1 MPEINLYGQTVGDV
15 VPDWNGAAVLPRETL
30 IGQYC
35 RLVPLDAD
43 SHAAD
48 LFDAYAQAPDDRD
61 WTWLA
66 SSRPTSVEAAACW
79 VQGKVTDASLV
90 PYAVIEQ
97 RSGRAVGLVCFMA
110 IEREREHG
118 SVEIGHVTW
127 SPRMKNT
134 VLGTESI
141 WLLLRQAF
149 ALGYRRVEWKCD
161 SLNTASRRA
170 AERLGFIFEGRFRQK
185 IVRKGRNRDSDWL
198 SMIDSEWPQCDAV
211 LQRWLAAE
219 NFDENGRQRQ
229 SMAECF
235 SCETANA
242 ETVQMQQ
249 QGYQQR
255 WQQEHGSLT
264 QTPPALLA
272 DLLAA
277 QPRNPNLCYDTLSS
291 RAGLAALTKA
301 NVSTSEP
308 MAAIINTE
316 VDTGERRIPVRIY
329 RPELTGEPKVVLF
342 IHGGGHLSGSVEVYD
357 PVARHL
363 AMATGNIVV
372 SVDYRLA
379 PENPYP
385 AGLSDAKAVIENV
398 WSLLESQ
405 HIPYTR
411 QLTLIGDSGGGAF
424 SATLAAY
431 FSREQPGFI
440 HRLVLIYPS
449 LDYTLNWPSV
459 QENGAGKLL
468 DESKIRWYFQQY
480 FRNGEDRKQ
489 TSPLYLPLSQDFPPT
504 LVVSGGLDPLRD
516 ENFAFVA
523 RLQAERI
530 PVQHVHFPGMTHAYL
545 MLEDKVP
552 QEAKA
557 TYLAIGDFVKK

>member
-35 RLVPLDAD
+35 RLVPLDAG

-110 IEREREHG
+110 IEREHG

-329 RPELTGEPKVVLF
+329 RPALTGEPKVVLF
-342 IHGGGHLSGSVEVYD
+342 IHGGGHLSGSVDVYD

-424 SATLAAY
+424 STTLAAY
-431 FSREQPGFI
+431 FSREQLGFI

-459 QENGAGKLL
+459 QENGTGKLL

-557 TYLAIGDFVKK
+557 TYLAIGEFVRD

>member
-110 IEREREHG
+110 IEREHG

-211 LQRWLAAE
+211 LQRWLAAD
-219 NFDENGRQRQ
+219 NFDEHGRQRQ

-235 SCETANA
+235 SCETANV
-242 ETVQMQQ
+242 ETVQTQQ

-277 QPRNPNLCYDTLSS
+277 QPRNPNLCYDTLCS

-329 RPELTGEPKVVLF
+329 LPALTGEPKVVVF

-449 LDYTLNWPSV
+449 LDYTLNWPSM
-459 QENGAGKLL
+459 QENGTGKLL

-480 FRNGEDRKQ
+480 FRNEEDRKQ

-523 RLQAERI
+523 RLQAEGI

-557 TYLAIGDFVKK
+557 TYLAIGDFVRD

>member
-110 IEREREHG
+110 IEREHG

-235 SCETANA
+235 SCETANV
-242 ETVQMQQ
+242 ETVQTQQ

-329 RPELTGEPKVVLF
+329 RPALTGEPKVVVF

-459 QENGAGKLL
+459 QENGTGKLL
-468 DESKIRWYFQQY
+468 DESKVRWYFQQY
-480 FRNGEDRKQ
+480 FRNEEDRKQ

-523 RLQAERI
+523 RLQAEGI

-557 TYLAIGDFVKK
+557 TYLAIGDFVRD

>member
-43 SHAAD
+43 SHATD

-66 SSRPTSVEAAACW
+66 SSRPTSVEAAVCW

-110 IEREREHG
+110 IEREHG

-235 SCETANA
+235 SCETANV
-242 ETVQMQQ
+242 ETVQTQQ

-277 QPRNPNLCYDTLSS
+277 QPRNPNLCYDTLCS

-329 RPELTGEPKVVLF
+329 RPALTGEPKVVVF

-398 WSLLESQ
+398 WSLLDSQ

-424 SATLAAY
+424 SSTLAAY

-459 QENGAGKLL
+459 QENGTGKLL

-480 FRNGEDRKQ
+480 FRNEEDRKQ

-504 LVVSGGLDPLRD
+504 LVFSGGLDPLRD
-516 ENFAFVA
+516 EDFAFVA
-523 RLQAERI
+523 RLQAEGI

-557 TYLAIGDFVKK
+557 TYLAIGDFVCD

>member
-66 SSRPTSVEAAACW
+66 SSRPTSVEAAVCW

-110 IEREREHG
+110 IEREHG

-235 SCETANA
+235 SCETANV
-242 ETVQMQQ
+242 ETVQTQQ

-277 QPRNPNLCYDTLSS
+277 QPRNPNLCYDTLCS

-329 RPELTGEPKVVLF
+329 RPALTGEPKVVVF

-398 WSLLESQ
+398 WSLLDSQ

-424 SATLAAY
+424 STTLAAY

-459 QENGAGKLL
+459 QENGTGKLL

-480 FRNGEDRKQ
+480 FRNEEDRKQ

-523 RLQAERI
+523 RLQAEGI

-557 TYLAIGDFVKK
+557 TYLAIGDFVRD

>member
-66 SSRPTSVEAAACW
+66 SSRPTSVEAAVCW
-79 VQGKVTDASLV
+79 VQGKSSDASLV

-110 IEREREHG
+110 IEREHG

-329 RPELTGEPKVVLF
+329 RPALTGEPKVVLF

-424 SATLAAY
+424 SATLTAY

-440 HRLVLIYPS
+440 HRLVMIYPS

>member
-110 IEREREHG
+110 IEREHG

-235 SCETANA
+235 SCETANV
-242 ETVQMQQ
+242 ETVQTQQ

-277 QPRNPNLCYDTLSS
+277 QPRNPNLCYDTLCS

-329 RPELTGEPKVVLF
+329 RPALTGEPKVVVF

-372 SVDYRLA
+372 SVDYRRA

-398 WSLLESQ
+398 WSLLDSQ

-411 QLTLIGDSGGGAF
+411 QLMLIGDSGGGAF

-459 QENGAGKLL
+459 QENGTGKLL

-480 FRNGEDRKQ
+480 FRNEEDRKQ

-523 RLQAERI
+523 RLQAEGI

-557 TYLAIGDFVKK
+557 TYLAIGDFVRD

>member
-66 SSRPTSVEAAACW
+66 SSRPTSVEAAVCW

-110 IEREREHG
+110 IEREHG

-235 SCETANA
+235 SCETANV
-242 ETVQMQQ
+242 ETVQTQQ

-277 QPRNPNLCYDTLSS
+277 QPRNPNLCYDTLCS

-329 RPELTGEPKVVLF
+329 RPALTGEPKVVVF

-424 SATLAAY
+424 STTLAAY

-459 QENGAGKLL
+459 QENGTGKLL

-480 FRNGEDRKQ
+480 FRNEEDRKQ

-523 RLQAERI
+523 RLQAEGI

-545 MLEDKVP
+545 MLEDKVL

-557 TYLAIGDFVKK
+557 TYLAIGDFVRD

>member
-48 LFDAYAQAPDDRD
+48 LFDAYAQALDDRD

-110 IEREREHG
+110 IEREHG

-185 IVRKGRNRDSDWL
+185 IVRKGRNRNSDWL

-219 NFDENGRQRQ
+219 NFDEHGRQRQ

-272 DLLAA
+272 DFLAA

-329 RPELTGEPKVVLF
+329 RPALTGEPKVVVF
-342 IHGGGHLSGSVEVYD
+342 IHGGGHLSGSVDVYD
-357 PVARHL
+357 PVTRHL

-405 HIPYTR
+405 HIPYSR

-459 QENGAGKLL
+459 QENGTGKLL

-523 RLQAERI
+523 RLQAEGI

-557 TYLAIGDFVKK
+557 TYLAIGEFVRD

>member
-66 SSRPTSVEAAACW
+66 SSRPTSVEAAVCW

-110 IEREREHG
+110 IEREHG

-219 NFDENGRQRQ
+219 NFDEHGRQRQ

-235 SCETANA
+235 SCETANV
-242 ETVQMQQ
+242 ETVQTQQ
-249 QGYQQR
+249 QDYQQR

-272 DLLAA
+272 DLLTA
-277 QPRNPNLCYDTLSS
+277 QPRNPNLCYDTFSS

-329 RPELTGEPKVVLF
+329 RPALTGEPKVVVF
-342 IHGGGHLSGSVEVYD
+342 IHGGGHLSGSVDVYD

-372 SVDYRLA
+372 SVDYRCA

-398 WSLLESQ
+398 WSLLDSQ

-424 SATLAAY
+424 STTLAAY

-459 QENGAGKLL
+459 QENGTGKLL

-480 FRNGEDRKQ
+480 FRNEEDRKQ

-504 LVVSGGLDPLRD
+504 LVFSGGLDPLRD
-516 ENFAFVA
+516 EDFAFVA
-523 RLQAERI
+523 RLQAEGI

>member
-66 SSRPTSVEAAACW
+66 SSRPTSVEAAVCW

-110 IEREREHG
+110 IEREHG

-198 SMIDSEWPQCDAV
+198 SMIDSEWPQCDTV

-235 SCETANA
+235 SCETANV
-242 ETVQMQQ
+242 ETVQTQQ

-329 RPELTGEPKVVLF
+329 RPALTGEPKVVVF

-405 HIPYTR
+405 HFPYTR

-424 SATLAAY
+424 STTLAAY

-449 LDYTLNWPSV
+449 LDYMLNWPSV
-459 QENGAGKLL
+459 QENGTGKLL

-480 FRNGEDRKQ
+480 FRNEEDRKQ
-489 TSPLYLPLSQDFPPT
+489 MSPLYLPLSQDFPPT

-523 RLQAERI
+523 RLQVEGI

>member
-15 VPDWNGAAVLPRETL
+15 VPDWNGADVLPRETL

-35 RLVPLDAD
+35 RLVPLDAG

-110 IEREREHG
+110 IEREHG

-198 SMIDSEWPQCDAV
+198 SMIDSEWPQCDTV

-235 SCETANA
+235 SCETANV
-242 ETVQMQQ
+242 ETVQTQQ

-329 RPELTGEPKVVLF
+329 RPALTGEPKVVVF

-398 WSLLESQ
+398 WSLLDSQ

-459 QENGAGKLL
+459 QENGTGKLL
-468 DESKIRWYFQQY
+468 DESKVRWYFQQY
-480 FRNGEDRKQ
+480 FRNEEDRKQ

-523 RLQAERI
+523 RLQAEGI

>member
-35 RLVPLDAD
+35 RLVPLDAG

-66 SSRPTSVEAAACW
+66 SSRPTSVEAAVCW

-110 IEREREHG
+110 IEREHG

-235 SCETANA
+235 SCETANV
-242 ETVQMQQ
+242 ETVQTQQ

-329 RPELTGEPKVVLF
+329 RPALTGEPKVVVF

-398 WSLLESQ
+398 WSLLDSQ

-459 QENGAGKLL
+459 QENGTGKLL

-480 FRNGEDRKQ
+480 FRNEEDRKQ

-523 RLQAERI
+523 RLQAEGI

-557 TYLAIGDFVKK
+557 TYLAIGDFVRD

>member
-110 IEREREHG
+110 IEREHG

-219 NFDENGRQRQ
+219 NFDEHGRQRQ

-272 DLLAA
+272 DFLAA

-329 RPELTGEPKVVLF
+329 RPALTGEPKVVVF
-342 IHGGGHLSGSVEVYD
+342 IHGGGHLSGSVDVYD
-357 PVARHL
+357 PVTRHL

-405 HIPYTR
+405 HIPYSR

-459 QENGAGKLL
+459 QENGTGKLL

-523 RLQAERI
+523 RLQAEGI

-557 TYLAIGDFVKK
+557 TYLAIGEFVRD

>member
-35 RLVPLDAD
+35 RLVPLDAG

-66 SSRPTSVEAAACW
+66 SSRPTSVEATACW

-110 IEREREHG
+110 IEREHG

-219 NFDENGRQRQ
+219 NFDEHGRQRQ

-235 SCETANA
+235 SCETANV
-242 ETVQMQQ
+242 ETVQTQQ
-249 QGYQQR
+249 QDYQQR

-272 DLLAA
+272 DLLTA
-277 QPRNPNLCYDTLSS
+277 QPRNPNLCYDTFSS

-329 RPELTGEPKVVLF
+329 RPALTGEPKVVVF
-342 IHGGGHLSGSVEVYD
+342 IHGGGHLSGSVDVYD

-372 SVDYRLA
+372 SVDYRCA

-398 WSLLESQ
+398 WSLLDSQ

-424 SATLAAY
+424 STTLAAY

-459 QENGAGKLL
+459 QENGTGKLL

-480 FRNGEDRKQ
+480 FRNEEDRKQ

-504 LVVSGGLDPLRD
+504 LVFSGGLDPLRD
-516 ENFAFVA
+516 EDFAFVA
-523 RLQAERI
+523 RLQAEGI

-557 TYLAIGDFVKK
+557 TYLAIGDFVRD

>member
-66 SSRPTSVEAAACW
+66 SSRPTSVEAAVCW

-110 IEREREHG
+110 IEREHG

-235 SCETANA
+235 SCETANV
-242 ETVQMQQ
+242 ETVQTQQ

-329 RPELTGEPKVVLF
+329 RPALTGEPKVVVF

-398 WSLLESQ
+398 WSLLDSQ

-459 QENGAGKLL
+459 QENGTGKLL

-480 FRNGEDRKQ
+480 FRNEEDRKQ

-523 RLQAERI
+523 RLQVEGI

-557 TYLAIGDFVKK
+557 TYLAIGDFVRD

>member
-66 SSRPTSVEAAACW
+66 SSRPTSVEAAVCW
-79 VQGKVTDASLV
+79 VQGKSSDASLV

-110 IEREREHG
+110 IEREHG

-198 SMIDSEWPQCDAV
+198 SMIDSEWPQCDTV

-235 SCETANA
+235 SCETANV
-242 ETVQMQQ
+242 ETVQTQQ

-329 RPELTGEPKVVLF
+329 RPALTGEPKVVVF

-398 WSLLESQ
+398 WSLLDSQ

-459 QENGAGKLL
+459 QENGTGKLL

-480 FRNGEDRKQ
+480 FRNEEDRKQ

-516 ENFAFVA
+516 EDFAFVA

-545 MLEDKVP
+545 MLEDKVQ

-557 TYLAIGDFVKK
+557 TYLAIGDFVRD

>member
-48 LFDAYAQAPDDRD
+48 LFDAYAQALDDRD

-110 IEREREHG
+110 IEREHG

-219 NFDENGRQRQ
+219 NFDEHGRQRQ

-242 ETVQMQQ
+242 ETVQMLQ

-255 WQQEHGSLT
+255 WQQEHRSLT

-272 DLLAA
+272 DFLAA

-329 RPELTGEPKVVLF
+329 RPALTGEPKVVVF
-342 IHGGGHLSGSVEVYD
+342 IHGGGHLSGSVDVYD
-357 PVARHL
+357 PVTRHL

-405 HIPYTR
+405 HIPYSR

-459 QENGAGKLL
+459 QENGTGKLL

-523 RLQAERI
+523 RLQAEGI

-557 TYLAIGDFVKK
+557 TYLAIGEFVRD

>member
-66 SSRPTSVEAAACW
+66 SSRPTSVEAAVCW
-79 VQGKVTDASLV
+79 VQGKSSDASLV

-110 IEREREHG
+110 IEREHG

-242 ETVQMQQ
+242 ETVQTQQ

-329 RPELTGEPKVVLF
+329 RPALTGEPKVVVF

-385 AGLSDAKAVIENV
+385 AGLSDTKAVIENV

-449 LDYTLNWPSV
+449 LDYTLSWPSV

-523 RLQAERI
+523 RLQAEGI

-557 TYLAIGDFVKK
+557 TYLAIGDFVRD

>member
-66 SSRPTSVEAAACW
+66 SSRPTSVEAAVCW
-79 VQGKVTDASLV
+79 VQGKSSDASLV

-110 IEREREHG
+110 IEREHG

-198 SMIDSEWPQCDAV
+198 SMIDSEWPQCDTV

-235 SCETANA
+235 SCETANV
-242 ETVQMQQ
+242 ETVQTQQ

-329 RPELTGEPKVVLF
+329 RPALTGEPKVVVF

-398 WSLLESQ
+398 WSLLDSQ

-459 QENGAGKLL
+459 QENGTGKLL

-480 FRNGEDRKQ
+480 FRNEEDRKQ

-516 ENFAFVA
+516 EDFAFVA

-545 MLEDKVP
+545 MLEDKVQ

-557 TYLAIGDFVKK
+557 TYLAIGEFVRD

>member
-66 SSRPTSVEAAACW
+66 SSRPTSVEAAVCW
-79 VQGKVTDASLV
+79 VQGKSSDASLV

-110 IEREREHG
+110 IEREHG

-242 ETVQMQQ
+242 ETVQTQQ

-329 RPELTGEPKVVLF
+329 RPALTGEPKVVVF

-372 SVDYRLA
+372 SVYYRLA

-385 AGLSDAKAVIENV
+385 AGLSDTKAVIENV

-449 LDYTLNWPSV
+449 LDYTLSWPSV

-523 RLQAERI
+523 RLQAEGI

-557 TYLAIGDFVKK
+557 TYLAIGDFVRD

>member
-110 IEREREHG
+110 IEREHG

-329 RPELTGEPKVVLF
+329 RPALTGEPKVVLF
-342 IHGGGHLSGSVEVYD
+342 IHGGGHLSGSVDVYD

-405 HIPYTR
+405 HFPYTR

-424 SATLAAY
+424 STTLAAC

-449 LDYTLNWPSV
+449 LDYMLNWPSV
-459 QENGAGKLL
+459 QENGTGKLL

>member
-110 IEREREHG
+110 IEREHG

-249 QGYQQR
+249 QCYQQR

-329 RPELTGEPKVVLF
+329 RPALTGEPKVVLF

-363 AMATGNIVV
+363 AMATGNIIV

-504 LVVSGGLDPLRD
+504 QVVSGGLDPLRD

>member
-66 SSRPTSVEAAACW
+66 SSRPTSVEAAVCW
-79 VQGKVTDASLV
+79 VQGKSSDASLV

-110 IEREREHG
+110 IEREHG

-242 ETVQMQQ
+242 ETVQTQQ

-329 RPELTGEPKVVLF
+329 RPALTGEPKVVVF

-363 AMATGNIVV
+363 ALATGNIVV

-385 AGLSDAKAVIENV
+385 AGLSDTKAVIENV

-449 LDYTLNWPSV
+449 LDYTLSWPSV

-523 RLQAERI
+523 RLQAEGI

-557 TYLAIGDFVKK
+557 TYLAIGDFVRD

>member
-66 SSRPTSVEAAACW
+66 SSRPTSVEAAVCW

-110 IEREREHG
+110 IEREHG

-198 SMIDSEWPQCDAV
+198 SMIDSEWPQCDTV

-235 SCETANA
+235 SCETANV
-242 ETVQMQQ
+242 ETVQTQQ

-316 VDTGERRIPVRIY
+316 VDTGERRIPVRVY
-329 RPELTGEPKVVLF
+329 RPALTGEPKVVVF

-398 WSLLESQ
+398 WSLLDSQ

-411 QLTLIGDSGGGAF
+411 QITLIGDSGGGAF

-459 QENGAGKLL
+459 QENGTGKLL

-480 FRNGEDRKQ
+480 FRNEEDRKQ

-504 LVVSGGLDPLRD
+504 LVFSGGLDPLRD

-523 RLQAERI
+523 RLQAAGI

-545 MLEDKVP
+545 MLEDKVL

>member
-110 IEREREHG
+110 IEREHG

-264 QTPPALLA
+264 QTPPALQA

-329 RPELTGEPKVVLF
+329 RPALTGEPKVVLF

>member
-110 IEREREHG
+110 IEREHG

-198 SMIDSEWPQCDAV
+198 SMIDGEWPQCDAV

-545 MLEDKVP
+545 MLEDKVL

>member
-48 LFDAYAQAPDDRD
+48 LFDAYAQALDDRD

-110 IEREREHG
+110 IEREHG

-198 SMIDSEWPQCDAV
+198 SMIDREWPQCDAV

-219 NFDENGRQRQ
+219 NFDEHGRQRQ

-242 ETVQMQQ
+242 ETVQMLQ

-272 DLLAA
+272 DFLAA

-329 RPELTGEPKVVLF
+329 RPALTGEPKVVVF
-342 IHGGGHLSGSVEVYD
+342 IHGGGHLSGSVDVYD
-357 PVARHL
+357 PVTRHL

-405 HIPYTR
+405 HIPYSR

-459 QENGAGKLL
+459 QENGTGKLL

-523 RLQAERI
+523 RLQAKGI

-557 TYLAIGDFVKK
+557 TYLAIGEFVRD

>member
-66 SSRPTSVEAAACW
+66 SSRPTSVEAAVCW

-110 IEREREHG
+110 IEREHG

-198 SMIDSEWPQCDAV
+198 SMIDNEWPQCDAV
-211 LQRWLAAE
+211 LQRWLATE

-235 SCETANA
+235 SCETANV
-242 ETVQMQQ
+242 ETVQTQQ
-249 QGYQQR
+249 QDYQQR

-272 DLLAA
+272 DLLTV
-277 QPRNPNLCYDTLSS
+277 QPRNPNLCYDTFSS

-329 RPELTGEPKVVLF
+329 RPALTGEPKVVVF

-398 WSLLESQ
+398 WSLLDSQ

-424 SATLAAY
+424 STTLAAY

-459 QENGAGKLL
+459 QENGTGKLL

-480 FRNGEDRKQ
+480 FRNEEDRKQ

-523 RLQAERI
+523 RLQAEGI

>member
-35 RLVPLDAD
+35 RLVPLDAE

-66 SSRPTSVEAAACW
+66 SSRPTSVEAAVCW
-79 VQGKVTDASLV
+79 VQGKSSDASLV

-97 RSGRAVGLVCFMA
+97 RSGRAVGLVCFME
-110 IEREREHG
+110 IEREHG

-170 AERLGFIFEGRFRQK
+170 AERLGFIFEGRFRQN
-185 IVRKGRNRDSDWL
+185 IVLKGRNRDSDWL

-235 SCETANA
+235 SCETANV
-242 ETVQMQQ
+242 ETVQTQQ

-316 VDTGERRIPVRIY
+316 VDTGKRRIPVRIY
-329 RPELTGEPKVVLF
+329 RPALSGEPKVVVF

-405 HIPYTR
+405 HFPYTR

-459 QENGAGKLL
+459 QENGTGKLL

-480 FRNGEDRKQ
+480 FRNEEDRKQ

-557 TYLAIGDFVKK
+557 TYLAIGDFVRD